1 MKFES
6 LRGFRDI
13 YPEDAEPRDSMLSE
27 IKRVARSFG
36 YQIID
41 FPSVEPLDLYRIKSG
56 EELVSQTF
64 SFKDKG
70 GREVTLIPEA
80 TPSVVRMLTSKKDL
94 PRPVRWFSLPKI
106 WRYEEPQSGR
116 LREHV
121 QFNAD
126 IFGIDTPEA
135 DAEIV
140 GLACTILD
148 SLGLSGNYEIR
159 INHRKLM
166 DEILHS
172 LGVADIPRAFG
183 IIDRFRKIDRQEF
196 LDSLTGAGISQ
207 DSARIIEELAS
218 SRVSADD
225 SEEFLSGLIHMSAD
239 LKEYLHRVVST
250 IRMISMYT
258 ASDIVMDFSTVRGLS
273 YYTGLVF
280 EAFDIRGELR
290 AILGGGRYNGL
301 SSLISGQDIPA
312 MGFGMGDVVLELLLK
327 RTNLW
332 RRGASGDRYYVCTV
346 AEEAATASLKLSN
359 DLRKKGV
366 QVVRDLGNRSLSAQ
380 LRSASANGCNYAII
394 LGAKDLSTGS
404 ITIRN
409 MSDGRQETI
418 NIEEFLSSVKG

>member
-13 YPEDAEPRDSMLSE
+13 YPEDAEPRDSMLSTV
-27 IKRVARSFG
+27 KKVARSFG

-64 SFKDKG
+64 SFTDKG

-80 TPSVVRMLTSKKDL
+80 TPSVVRMLTAKKDL

-135 DAEIV
+135 DSEIV

-148 SLGLSGNYEIR
+148 SLGLAGNYEIR
-159 INHRKLM
+159 INHRKMM
-166 DEILHS
+166 DEILKT
-172 LGVADIPRAFG
+172 LGVEDIPRVFG
-183 IIDRFRKIDRQEF
+183 IIDRFRKIDRQDF
-196 LDSLTGAGISQ
+196 LGLLHEAGVN
-207 DSARIIEELAS
+207 DTSASIIEKLAA
-218 SRVSADD
+218 SRVKAED
-225 SEEFLSGLIHMSAD
+225 SVAFIGEFMEISGE
-239 LKEYLHRVVST
+239 LKESLDRVIST
-250 IRMISMYT
+250 IRMISHYT
-258 ASDIVMDFSTVRGLS
+258 SSAVVMDFSTVRGLS

-312 MGFGMGDVVLELLLK
+312 IGFGMGDVVLELLLK
-327 RTNLW
+327 RSGLW
-332 RRGASGDRYYVCTV
+332 RKNEAGTRYYICTASDD
-346 AEEAATASLKLSN
+346 AEEASLKLSI
-359 DLRKKGV
+359 DLRRKGFEV
-366 QVVRDLGNRSLSAQ
+366 IRDMGKRSLSAQ
-380 LRSASANGCNYAII
+380 LKSASANGCNFAII
-394 LGAKDLSTGS
+394 LGSKEVSSGS
-404 ITIRN
+404 VTLRN
-409 MSDGRQETI
+409 MLDGKQETKR
-418 NIEEFLSSVKG
+418 IENFLNSI

>member
-13 YPEDAEPRDSMLSE
+13 YPEDAEPRDSMLSTV
-27 IKRVARSFG
+27 KKVARSFG

-56 EELVSQTF
+56 DELVSQTF
-64 SFKDKG
+64 SFTDKG

-80 TPSVVRMLTSKKDL
+80 TPSVVRMLTAKKDL

-135 DAEIV
+135 DSEIV

-148 SLGLSGNYEIR
+148 SLGLAGNYEIR
-159 INHRKLM
+159 INHRKMM
-166 DEILHS
+166 DEILKT
-172 LGVADIPRAFG
+172 LGVEDIPRVFG
-183 IIDRFRKIDRQEF
+183 IIDRFRKIDRQDF
-196 LDSLTGAGISQ
+196 LGLLHEAGVN
-207 DSARIIEELAS
+207 DTSASIIEKLAA
-218 SRVSADD
+218 SRVKAED
-225 SEEFLSGLIHMSAD
+225 SVAFIGEFMEISGE
-239 LKEYLHRVVST
+239 LKESLDRVIST
-250 IRMISMYT
+250 IRMISHYT
-258 ASDIVMDFSTVRGLS
+258 SSAVVMDFSTVRGLS

-312 MGFGMGDVVLELLLK
+312 IGFGMGDVVLELLLK
-327 RTNLW
+327 RSGLW
-332 RRGASGDRYYVCTV
+332 RKNEAGTRYYICTASDD
-346 AEEAATASLKLSN
+346 AEEASLKLSI
-359 DLRKKGV
+359 DLRRKGFEV
-366 QVVRDLGNRSLSAQ
+366 IRDMGRRSLSAQ
-380 LRSASANGCNYAII
+380 LKSASANGCNFAII
-394 LGAKDLSTGS
+394 LGSKEVSSGS
-404 ITIRN
+404 VTLRN
-409 MSDGRQETI
+409 MLDGKQETKR
-418 NIEEFLSSVKG
+418 IENFLNSI

>member
-13 YPEDAEPRDSMLSE
+13 YPEDAEPRDRMLSE
-27 IKRVARSFG
+27 IKKVARSFG

-64 SFKDKG
+64 SFTDKG

-94 PRPVRWFSLPKI
+94 PKPVRWFSLPKI

-126 IFGIDTPEA
+126 IFGLDTPEA

-148 SLGLSGNYEIR
+148 SLGLAGNYEIR

-166 DEILHS
+166 DEILRA
-172 LGVADIPRAFG
+172 LGVVDIPRVFG

-196 LDSLTGAGISQ
+196 MNSLGEAGVSQ
-207 DSARIIEELAS
+207 DSARIIEKLAS
-218 SRVSADD
+218 SRVKADD
-225 SEEFLSGLIHMSAD
+225 SAGLIQSLMEMNND
-239 LKEYLHRVVST
+239 LRESLERVVST
-250 IRMISMYT
+250 IRMISYYT
-258 ASDIVMDFSTVRGLS
+258 SSEIVMDFSTVRGLS

-301 SSLISGQDIPA
+301 SSLISDQDIPA
-312 MGFGMGDVVLELLLK
+312 IGFGMGDVVLELLLK

-332 RRGASGDRYYVCTV
+332 HKDISGNRYYVCTV
-346 AEEAATASLKLSN
+346 SDDAASFSLKLSI
-359 DLRKKGV
+359 DLRKKGADV
-366 QVVRDLGNRSLSAQ
+366 IRDMGKRSLSAQ
-380 LRSASANGCNYAII
+380 LRSASVNGCSYAII
-394 LGAKDLSTGS
+394 LGTKEVSTGS

-409 MSDGRQETI
+409 MSDGRQEAI
-418 NIEEFLSSVKG
+418 SIEEFLSSIKK

>member
-13 YPEDAEPRDSMLSE
+13 YPEDAEPRDSMLSTV
-27 IKRVARSFG
+27 KKVARSFG

-56 EELVSQTF
+56 DELVSQTF
-64 SFKDKG
+64 SFTDKG

-80 TPSVVRMLTSKKDL
+80 TPSVVRMLTAKKDL

-135 DAEIV
+135 DSEIV

-148 SLGLSGNYEIR
+148 SLGLAGNYEIR
-159 INHRKLM
+159 INHRKMM
-166 DEILHS
+166 DEILKT
-172 LGVADIPRAFG
+172 LGVEDIPRVFG
-183 IIDRFRKIDRQEF
+183 IIDRFRKIDRQDF
-196 LDSLTGAGISQ
+196 LGLLHEAGVN
-207 DSARIIEELAS
+207 DTSASIIEKLAA
-218 SRVSADD
+218 SRVKAED
-225 SEEFLSGLIHMSAD
+225 SVAFIGEFMEISGE
-239 LKEYLHRVVST
+239 LKESLDRVIST
-250 IRMISMYT
+250 IRMISHYT
-258 ASDIVMDFSTVRGLS
+258 SSAVVMDFSTVRGLS

-312 MGFGMGDVVLELLLK
+312 IGFGMGDVVLELLLK
-327 RTNLW
+327 RSGLW
-332 RRGASGDRYYVCTV
+332 RKNEAGTRYYICTASDD
-346 AEEAATASLKLSN
+346 AEEASLKLSI
-359 DLRKKGV
+359 DLRRKGFEV
-366 QVVRDLGNRSLSAQ
+366 IRDMGKRSLSAQ
-380 LRSASANGCNYAII
+380 LKSASANGCNFAII
-394 LGAKDLSTGS
+394 LGSKEVSSGS
-404 ITIRN
+404 VTLRN
-409 MSDGRQETI
+409 MLDGKQETKR
-418 NIEEFLSSVKG
+418 IENFLNSI